1 MHPHKARTTFVRKD
15 CARKVLILALNDF
28 AEPVLAELLLTRRKY
43 VSVERRRTD
52 CFRIADHPTHD
63 LIEDRDADSERFT
76 VYAVSFP
83 KSSPLVRVGATVR
96 RVLHAQWRVLHS
108 TPLK

>member
-63 LIEDRDADSERFT
+63 LIEGRDAHSEGFM

-83 KSSPLVRVGATVR
+83 KPLVRVGATAR

-108 TPLK
+108 TPVK